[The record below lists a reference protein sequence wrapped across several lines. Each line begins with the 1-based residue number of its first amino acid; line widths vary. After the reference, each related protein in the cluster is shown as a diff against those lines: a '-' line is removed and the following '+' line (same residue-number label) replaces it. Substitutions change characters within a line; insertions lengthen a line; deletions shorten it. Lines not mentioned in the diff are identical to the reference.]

1 MDRKPKISI
10 IVPIYKVEDYLPQ
23 CLDSLVGQTYQNL
36 EIILVEDGS
45 PDNSGA
51 ICDAYAAKDARIRV
65 IHKKNG
71 GVSSAR
77 NAGLAAVTGDLIGF
91 VDGDDFISPDMYE
104 RMYAHMAAD
113 SRLDVVYC
121 AATRFPAQ
129 EQLLHMNYYP
139 TGTVVPGREL
149 ARRMLLDEVCSHM
162 WLGLFKRFCWEGIVF
177 PEGRTYEDLS
187 MTYRAFL
194 NVRYVGFLME
204 PLYYYRMND
213 VSITQT
219 VKPRKSYDIFMAFQ
233 DHYYGAQEFFP
244 ELAGQC
250 CAKAAQ
256 FATSLYFHYC
266 AAKVEEL
273 SFAIPEVRGFL
284 DKHEKTVKE
293 AWSNMPRSRRL
304 AARIYYLS
312 PTLFRIGAR
321 FLYLTGL
328 QKKLG
333 FQLK

>member
-1 MDRKPKISI
+1 MDTKPKISV
-10 IVPIYKVEDYLPQ
+10 IVPIYKVEAYLPK
-23 CLDSLVGQTYQNL
+23 CLDSLVGQTYRNL

-45 PDNSGA
+45 PDNCGA

-91 VDGDDFISPDMYE
+91 VDGDDFIAPDMYE
-104 RMYAHMAAD
+104 RLYAHMSGD
-113 SRLDVVYC
+113 PRLDVVYC

-129 EQLLHMNYYP
+129 EQHLHMDYYP
-139 TGTVVPGREL
+139 TGTVVTGREL

-162 WLGLFKRFCWEGIVF
+162 WLALYKRFCWEGIVF

-194 NVRYVGFLME
+194 RVGYVGFLME

-219 VKPRKSYDIFMAFQ
+219 VKPRKSYDIFLAFQ
-233 DHYYGAQEFFP
+233 DHYYGALEFFP
-244 ELAGQC
+244 ELADQC

-273 SFAIPEVRGFL
+273 AFAIPEVQSFL
-284 DKHEKTVKE
+284 DEHEQTVKR
-293 AWSNMPRSRRL
+293 AWNNMPRSRRL
-304 AARIYYLS
+304 AARVYYLS
-312 PTLFRIGAR
+312 PALFRMGAR